1 MPSRAAHASLH
12 PFDFVATGGTLK
24 RCHYFLGRRYSLSR
38 PLLESLL
45 EWRYNPS
52 CGCRSGSQ
60 ELCTIA
66 RIMRSA
72 SSSMLSAPRPKF
84 ILFPSFRLRRMR
96 PHRHRRRRLPFPR
109 HVQTA
114 QMVGHRSC
122 YVPSYWRD
130 VAHCNSYTFCVWRW
144 SHRDSDYSRK
154 KDVHHRNT

>member
-1 MPSRAAHASLH
+1 MQHTPLSIPLISLQLVG
-12 PFDFVATGGTLK
+12 PLNVAIIFWVGVIHCRGHYLNHFLNGGTIRVAVVAAVPK
-24 RCHYFLGRRYSLSR
+24 
-38 PLLESLL
+38 
-45 EWRYNPS
+45 
-52 CGCRSGSQ
+52 Q
-60 ELCTIA
+60 LCIIA

-84 ILFPSFRLRRMR
+84 ILFPSFRLGRMR

-130 VAHCNSYTFCVWRW
+130 VAHCNSYTFCVWRR